1 MEEEE
6 EDDDEEEEEDEDEE
20 EVGMEKGLRPLG
32 FRAEPRSRARR
43 DEWLCWHRV
52 SLSFMII
59 IRFFFGFFV
68 PGHLE
73 TR

>member
-43 DEWLCWHRV
+43 DE
-52 SLSFMII
+52 
-59 IRFFFGFFV
+59 
-68 PGHLE
+68 
-73 TR
+73 

>member
-59 IRFFFGFFV
+59 IRFFFWFLC
-68 PGHLE
+68 PWPP
-73 TR
+73 RN